1 MNESLE
7 QIRNRIDELMS
18 QKERVIVAID
28 GNCTAGK
35 TSLAGRLAELYDC
48 NVIHMDDFFLRPEQ
62 RTPERYAEVGGN
74 VAGYVGVYRV
84 GDEADITNV
93 AVSSIYRRKGI
104 GKSLLRELISYSQ
117 KQNIL
122 AITLEVRDSNAG
134 AIALYEQMGFNK
146 VGIRK
151 NFYEKPV
158 EDAIIYQYI
167 FSQK

>member
-1 MNESLE
+1 ME
-7 QIRNRIDELMS
+7 QIVVRLMEEKDIPQLVDIEKECFSMPWSEKAFKDSYELS
-18 QKERVIVAID
+18 Y
-28 GNCTAGK
+28 T
-35 TSLAGRLAELYDC
+35 
-48 NVIHMDDFFLRPEQ
+48 HFLV
-62 RTPERYAEVGGN
+62 AEVGGN